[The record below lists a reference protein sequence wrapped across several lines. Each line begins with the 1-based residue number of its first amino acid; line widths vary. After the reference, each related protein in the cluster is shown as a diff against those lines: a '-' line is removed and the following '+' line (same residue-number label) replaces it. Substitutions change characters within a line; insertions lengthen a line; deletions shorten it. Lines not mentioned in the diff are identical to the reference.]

1 MQPINVLNNLSGK
14 KRITHSY
21 FFFCSP
27 SDLFFALHNPI
38 HLQNWMAERV
48 DYNAV
53 KKIYTFSW
61 NGFQDSAKLLL
72 LDERKMKMR
81 LEWTGKGHE
90 AGEMLTFSV
99 MPMDDDGAVELVIE
113 DFCDSGEEK
122 DFRQM
127 WDESLH
133 NLARML

>member
-21 FFFCSP
+21 FFHCSP
-27 SDLFFALHNPI
+27 NDLFFALHNPI
-38 HLQNWMAERV
+38 HLQNWLAERV

-53 KKIYTFSW
+53 KKVYTFSW
-61 NGFQDSAKLLL
+61 HGFQDTAKLIY
-72 LDERKMKMR
+72 LDERRLKMR
-81 LEWTGKGHE
+81 LEWTGKEHQS
-90 AGEMLTFSV
+90 GETLTFSV
-99 MPMDDDGAVELVIE
+99 MDPDDDGAVELIIE
-113 DFCDSGEEK
+113 DYCDANEEK

-127 WDESLH
+127 WDENLH